1 MSLHAV
7 SEPVYY
13 RYLYEPND
21 YTVPEAAVCSTI
33 MLAIHAVSLR
43 AHVRRACNIV
53 QHATGPV
60 TVLWLSSPVSYSS
73 SMDHIVQTA
82 WWAQSSYNPRKYS
95 MVHKIAIPP
104 CIPMYVVYKVPE
116 PVLCL
121 RLLLSLKVCCPPV
134 QSRGPYYEF
143 SFMSPIIIQFQGL

>member
-1 MSLHAV
+1 MGPVICFTMMMSRHAV

-13 RYLYEPND
+13 RYLYKPND

-53 QHATGPV
+53 EHATGPM
-60 TVLWLSSPVSYSS
+60 TVLWLGSPVSYCS
-73 SMDHIVQTA
+73 SMDLIVQTA
-82 WWAQSSYNPRKYS
+82 WWAQSSYNPPKYS

-104 CIPMYVVYKVPE
+104 CIPRARDVEVALWAHYYTVPGSVVRFTILPS
-116 PVLCL
+116 P
-121 RLLLSLKVCCPPV
+121 LKAA
-134 QSRGPYYEF
+134 
-143 SFMSPIIIQFQGL
+143 L